1 MIRAATALVARRAR
15 EVDPDALLAKTEV
28 KGGIAQKGRLPFPH
42 NCFFENEDVT
52 TGGGDHSFDVISAFS
67 VTKWIHLNHGDEGL
81 LKFFRGV
88 YDSLKPGGRFVF
100 EPQQWKS
107 VWKSTSASG
116 ALLGG
121 DDAAVLAPSSGDEPA
136 SPRHRAGAASMA
148 WRSTRRFRTN
158 AP

>member
-1 MIRAATALVARRAR
+1 MLLGVDADAGFIRAATALVARRAR

-28 KGGIAQKGRLPFPH
+28 KGGIARKGPLPFPH

-88 YDSLKPGGRFVF
+88 FDALKPGGRFVL

-107 VWKSTSASG
+107 YQNRRRG
-116 ALLGG
+116 FRG
-121 DDAAVLAPSSGDEPA
+121 DQGY
-136 SPRHRAGAASMA
+136 
-148 WRSTRRFRTN
+148 F
-158 AP
+158 